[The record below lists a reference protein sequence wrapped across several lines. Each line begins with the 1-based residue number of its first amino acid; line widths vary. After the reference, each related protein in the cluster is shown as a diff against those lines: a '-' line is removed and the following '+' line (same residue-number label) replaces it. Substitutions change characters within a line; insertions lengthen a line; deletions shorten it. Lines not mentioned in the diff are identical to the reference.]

1 MQRLLSSIEGNSQK
15 LDGGAM
21 FGNAPRALWERWIKP
36 DELNRIPL
44 ACRALLVQEL
54 EPRRNILIET
64 GVGAFFSPDMKNRFG
79 IQEQEHCLIDNL
91 AAMGVS
97 HEKIDIVFLTHLHFD
112 HAGGLLSAWE
122 EGKAPELLFPNAR
135 YLVGEVQWQRANDP
149 HARDRAS
156 YIPEMITLL
165 AASGRLEIIPKGE
178 HSKTLGDGWSLYES
192 AGHTPGQLL
201 PIIEMPDGPVMFP
214 GDMIPGAPWVH
225 LPITMG
231 YDRFPE
237 GLIDE
242 KRTVLDSLV
251 AKNARLVFTHDP
263 VIAIGRLTQDE
274 KGRFSVT
281 KTQEKFERLAS

>member
-21 FGNAPRALWERWIKP
+21 FGNAPRALWERWIEP
-36 DELNRIPL
+36 DQLNRIPL

-54 EPRRNILIET
+54 DPKRNILIET
-64 GVGAFFSPDMKNRFG
+64 GVGAFFSPDLKQRFG
-79 IQEQEHCLIDNL
+79 IQEQEHCLINNL
-91 AAMGVS
+91 AAAGVS
-97 HEKIDIVFLTHLHFD
+97 HQDIDIVFLTHLHFD
-112 HAGGLLSAWE
+112 HAGGLLSAWQ
-122 EGKAPELLFPNAR
+122 EGKSPELLFPNAR

-156 YIPEMITLL
+156 YVPEMIQLL
-165 AASGRLEIIPKGE
+165 ASSGRLEIIPKGE
-178 HSKTLGDGWSLYES
+178 QSQTLGKGWSLYES
-192 AGHTPGQLL
+192 GGHTPGQLL
-201 PIIEMPDGPVMFP
+201 PIIDMPDGPVMFP
-214 GDMIPGAPWVH
+214 ADMIPGAPWVH

-242 KRTVLDSLV
+242 KRTVLEELT
-251 AKNARLVFTHDP
+251 AKAGRLVFTHDP
-263 VIAIGRLTQDE
+263 SIAIGQVSQDE

-281 KTQEKFERLAS
+281 ATQARFVKLAN